1 MRYIV
6 FVFVLLSSSQLWAQ
20 KPLNP
25 AIDRGPKSTIQLI
38 KADSLIV
45 NSGESQIRTFYGD
58 VQFLHRGV
66 YMNCRRAIHNS
77 GTNNLVAYGKIKINQ
92 GDTLTITG
100 DTLYYDGNTRIAKIQ
115 GKRVIMTDDEMTLE
129 STKMNYNLN
138 TDVAYYPTPGV
149 IHQDSVQLSSKTGY
163 YNTTT
168 KIFNYFGDVEILHP
182 DFVLCTDSLD
192 YNSLT
197 KRADFISYTTINS
210 PDGNLSATRG
220 YYFTDTR
227 KSKFY
232 GRSLVEN
239 EEYTLEADTLN
250 FDMLTEE
257 GFGVG
262 NVAFFS
268 KKDSMYLN
276 GDYGEKIA
284 SLRLTKMIGNTL
296 LRSVTS
302 GDTLYLRADFIYA
315 YQNIDDV
322 IKNTLAIDS
331 SLVTKDSLLTDS
343 LQTVSLN
350 DSLSIKEG
358 LIMDTTSIDSA
369 AYLDISGISM
379 QGVDSENATQT
390 KIVATEKDSTQN
402 ILQTDTTN
410 ITIPNTAIKD
420 TAESEVDKIQFIIA
434 HGDVKIYRNDF
445 QSKCD
450 SLNYNLVDSV
460 ITFIRGP
467 IIWSGDSQLEGDT
480 ITANMVNNK
489 IKNMFLNQNSFVVAK
504 DSVGN
509 FNQIKGR
516 EILANFDDDTSIK
529 QVDVD
534 GNGESIYYTLDD
546 YNKLIGLNKVQC
558 SKMRLNFMDRK
569 VKRIAFMGS
578 AESKLIPPFEIKSD
592 QQKLPN
598 FSWKIDSKPSKE
610 EVLGSNFAIIPADNL
625 PKIE

>member
-1 MRYIV
+1 MRYILFV
-6 FVFVLLSSSQLWAQ
+6 FVFLSSSPLWAQ

-25 AIDRGPKSTIQLI
+25 AIDKGPKSTIQLI
-38 KADSLIV
+38 KADSLVV
-45 NSGESQIRTFYGD
+45 NSGESQNRTFYGD

-66 YMNCRRAIHNS
+66 YMNCRKAIHNS

-138 TDVAYYPTPGV
+138 TDLAYYSAPGV
-149 IHQDSVQLSSKTGY
+149 IHQDSIQLSSKTGY

-192 YNSLT
+192 YNSIT
-197 KRADFISYTTINS
+197 KRADFISYTTITS
-210 PDGNLSATRG
+210 PDGDLSATEG
-220 YYFTDTR
+220 YYYTDTR

-239 EEYTLEADTLN
+239 QEYTLEADTLN

-257 GFGVG
+257 GFGIG

-268 KKDSMYLN
+268 KKDSLFLN
-276 GDYGEKIA
+276 GDFGEKIA
-284 SLRLTKMIGNTL
+284 SQRLTKMTGNTL
-296 LRSVTS
+296 MRSVTD
-302 GDTLYLRADFIYA
+302 GDTLYLRADYIYA

-322 IKNTLAIDS
+322 VKKTITIDS
-331 SLVTKDSLLTDS
+331 IIVTDSLSTDSLLT
-343 LQTVSLN
+343 VSIN
-350 DSLSIKEG
+350 DSISLEDI
-358 LIMDTTSIDSA
+358 LPTVT
-369 AYLDISGISM
+369 LDPTYI
-379 QGVDSENATQT
+379 
-390 KIVATEKDSTQN
+390 DSTQN
-402 ILQTDTTN
+402 IAITDTST
-410 ITIPNTAIKD
+410 ITSPQDSTK
-420 TAESEVDKIQFIIA
+420 SEVNKIQLIIA
-434 HGDVKIYRNDF
+434 HGGVKIYRNDF
-445 QSKCD
+445 QAICD
-450 SLNYNLVDSV
+450 SLNYNLVDSI
-460 ITFIRGP
+460 ITFIRKP

-504 DSVGN
+504 DSSGN

-516 EILANFDDDTSIK
+516 EILAFFDNETRIK

-534 GNGESIYYTLDD
+534 GNGESIYYALDD
-546 YNKLIGLNKVQC
+546 YNKLIGLNRVQC
-558 SKMRLNFMDRK
+558 GTMRLNFIDRK
-569 VKRIAFMGS
+569 VKRISFMGS
-578 AESKLIPPFEIKSD
+578 PESKLIPPFEIKSE
-592 QQKLPN
+592 QKELPN
-598 FSWKIDSKPSKE
+598 FSWKIDTKPTKE
-610 EVLGSNFAIIPADNL
+610 QVIGSNFAVFPASEE
-625 PKIE
+625 PKKE